1 MVGARNVIFGKQTFM
16 ITRKRTRYTILTSR
30 IYEGHL
36 RSKQRSYGSIFKN
49 TLRYQIF
56 GIQTLIIPLYIII
69 NTILTFEVIKGHR
82 RSKKSEIEV
91 KFRKYI

>member
-1 MVGARNVIFGKQTFM
+1 MVGSRNMIFGKHTHM
-16 ITRKRTRYTILTSR
+16 INRKSSKYSILTSG

-56 GIQTLIIPLYIII
+56 GIQTLIKPLNIIR

-82 RSKKSEIEV
+82 RSKKL
-91 KFRKYI
+91 K